1 MPWRR
6 ELSRTGRILVI
17 APEEAM
23 RLSLCFALE
32 AEGYNVGLAA
42 SALGGAVELSAEL
55 SRADCVII
63 DDTALKEVKAAGRTL
78 PPCPVIVLAE
88 RAEETAW
95 FSGHGLVEKPLLGQA
110 LIDLVE
116 RALPMHIPVPAM
128 AASAAT

>member
-1 MPWRR
+1 MP
-6 ELSRTGRILVI
+6 RTGRILVI
-17 APEEAM
+17 SPDEAM

-32 AEGYNVGLAA
+32 VEGYDVGLAE
-42 SALGGAVELSAEL
+42 SALGRMVGASH
-55 SRADCVII
+55 ADCVVI

-95 FSGHGLVEKPLLGQA
+95 FCSHGLVEKPLLGQA

-116 RALPMHIPVPAM
+116 RALPLHVPVPAM